1 MLHSRNFVEILLL
14 IRLR

>member
-1 MLHSRNFVEILLL
+1 LL